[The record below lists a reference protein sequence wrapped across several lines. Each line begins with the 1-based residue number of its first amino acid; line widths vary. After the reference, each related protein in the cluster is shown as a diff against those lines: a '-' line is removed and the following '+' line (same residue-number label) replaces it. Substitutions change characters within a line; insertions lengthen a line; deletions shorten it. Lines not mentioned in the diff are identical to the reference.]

1 ASYPIKYRK
10 QGETEWINGVIK
22 DLKLKSYEMEAGNT
36 YEFQIQFDGETY
48 TYEEYISSKNYQFDV
63 DSKLC
68 DEINF

>member
-1 ASYPIKYRK
+1 
-10 QGETEWINGVIK
+10 
-22 DLKLKSYEMEAGNT
+22 MEAGNT

-68 DEINF
+68 NEINF